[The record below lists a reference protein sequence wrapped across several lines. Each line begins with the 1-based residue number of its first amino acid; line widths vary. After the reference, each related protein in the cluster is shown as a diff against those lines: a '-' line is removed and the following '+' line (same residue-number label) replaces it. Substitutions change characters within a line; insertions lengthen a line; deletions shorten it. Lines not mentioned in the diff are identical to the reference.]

1 MFTCAIAHA
10 HLLRF
15 SKQTAQFLHIV
26 DLTLGDYLVI
36 SIRRNTM
43 LKMISSAA
51 LLTLLVQFYASMPA
65 QAGENEQKRK
75 PPKEAIQACVDK
87 VEGEEVTFK
96 GRRGEDLNATCV
108 YMHGE
113 LVALPKGHKR
123 RDD

>member
-1 MFTCAIAHA
+1 M
-10 HLLRF
+10 
-15 SKQTAQFLHIV
+15 S
-26 DLTLGDYLVI
+26 
-36 SIRRNTM
+36 
-43 LKMISSAA
+43 KMISSAA

-65 QAGENEQKRK
+65 QAGENEQKRT
-75 PPKEAIQACVDK
+75 PPKEAIEACVDK